1 MISVSYTHLI
11 LRNAKNPFGAKN
23 EVEILLESMASLQLS
38 IYAKHRGQYGIG
50 DVETHVAAVLIY
62 LRQFMLS
69 NSMSDNDVQESINK
83 ILKRLEKDTAKKE
96 AKHRKKYCEMER
108 GFRCQFDE

>member
-1 MISVSYTHLI
+1 MEFKINEEI

-50 DVETHVAAVLIY
+50 DIETHVAAVLIY
-62 LRQFMLS
+62 LRQFMMF
-69 NSMSDNDVQESINK
+69 NAISDADMQESIDG
-83 ILKRLEKDTAKKE
+83 IMKRLEKDTMEKE
-96 AKHRKKYCEMER
+96 AKRRKKYCEMER
-108 GFRCQFDE
+108 DYRCQFDE